1 MNIFLR
7 RIPDTIP
14 FPAAPEQIAEA
25 EFSGGEEEE
34 AEPGRTDATEMETRQ
49 PMPGMEHEIDRV
61 NPPAS
66 GARTLLHPLEAA
78 QRSRTTT
85 PMVRGV

>member
-1 MNIFLR
+1 
-7 RIPDTIP
+7 
-14 FPAAPEQIAEA
+14 
-25 EFSGGEEEE
+25 
-34 AEPGRTDATEMETRQ
+34 METRQ